1 MEIFKYKNEAQASK
15 AAANFVIREMIK
27 KPNMILG
34 LATGTSPIGLYQ
46 NLIKAY
52 QNEIISFKQVKTYNL
67 DEYVGIDKDHP
78 QSYNYFMHHYLF
90 DHVDISKDNIHI
102 PANDKEDVKEMAEE
116 YNRKLF
122 GNQRDLQILGIG
134 KNGHIGFNEPG
145 SQLGQQ
151 TFIVKLD
158 KQTRI
163 DNSRFF
169 NSIDEVPEY
178 AITMGIKNIMFSKK
192 ILLIALGESKAEA
205 VYKMVYG
212 MVSDDFPA
220 SILQLHPDIT
230 VIVDDAAGSKLNM
243 DSNYLVF

>member
-1 MEIFKYKNEAQASK
+1 MRVYKYKDYDEVSK
-15 AAANFVIREMIK
+15 AAANFVIREIIK

-52 QNEIISFKQVKTYNL
+52 ENEIISFKEVKTFNL
-67 DEYVGIDKDHP
+67 DEYVGIDRNHP
-78 QSYNYFMHHYLF
+78 QSYYSFMHQYLF
-90 DHVDISKDNIHI
+90 DHIDILPENINI
-102 PANDKEDVKEMAEE
+102 PSNDENNVKELAEE
-116 YNRKLF
+116 YNKKMF

-145 SQLGQQ
+145 SQLGSQ

-158 KQTRI
+158 EQTRI

-169 NSIDEVPEY
+169 NSLDEVPKL
-178 AITMGIKNIMFSKK
+178 AITMGIRNIMYSKK
-192 ILLIALGESKAEA
+192 ILLIASGESKAEA
-205 VYKMVYG
+205 VFKMVYG
-212 MVSDDFPA
+212 EVTDDVPA

-230 VIVDDAAGSKLNM
+230 IMVDEAAASKLKM
-243 DSNYLVF
+243 DSNQLIF